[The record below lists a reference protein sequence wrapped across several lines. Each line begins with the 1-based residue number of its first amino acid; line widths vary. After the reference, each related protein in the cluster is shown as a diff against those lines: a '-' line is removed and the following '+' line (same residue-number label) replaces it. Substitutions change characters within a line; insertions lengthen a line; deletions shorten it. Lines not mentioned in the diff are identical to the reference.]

1 MKFIKICKLFFNK
14 LFLPTNLS
22 KIIVIFSVG
31 LLSRYLIN
39 EYMGVNV
46 FMEYLSFISITF
58 YSLFA
63 TFVVFINEL
72 FSFFNINIIPNFLIN
87 ILNSSGIILEF
98 LVVKPFIFIYSNL
111 WGKYY
116 GGSFI
121 RNSKTGVANDG
132 YSRNNNYTNNN
143 YYSNNEEA
151 TSFAPTNNNNYPNNN
166 NYSNNNEG
174 VGPYG
179 ADNTSSYY
187 SSNPYF
193 SASTLVSKY
202 PSQVQVADYSKV
214 QTTQMNLENISMYTG
229 IANQNPYSEWSTSGH
244 SNPGAK
250 YGQQGASYPPQSSY
264 MGEANLESTLGQ
276 HPALRGSDSAPRFFT
291 FDRIIGENGVER
303 DFITPPLNSD
313 SPSNAYEPSVQY
325 SSEYCP
331 SPAFTNQTR
340 GATCDGHTSKNPKL
354 IQDWNKHIQK
364 GREKTIKEL
373 GLRDKNRTLNLH
385 EIANPSLKYKEIP
398 VLKSPTRG
406 EAAICMEYH
415 NSSNIKN
422 IFIKYHDVAKRKFF
436 WNIWEKNRD
445 TYGSYAEFKKS
456 FDPGMNIWKEIYKQ
470 TKADLSAEVKNLLDD
485 DILKSKHHKPQIRP
499 RDIRRLHNS
508 SAQSRLNHESASR
521 YTSYPLPNRARKH

>member
-87 ILNSSGIILEF
+87 ILNSTGIILEF

-121 RNSKTGVANDG
+121 RNNSNTGVAPEGLGKLANDD
-132 YSRNNNYTNNN
+132 YS
-143 YYSNNEEA
+143 S
-151 TSFAPTNNNNYPNNN
+151 NNYPINH
-166 NYSNNNEG
+166 NYSNNHES
-174 VGPYG
+174 VAPYR
-179 ADNTSSYY
+179 AYNTSSYY
-187 SSNPYF
+187 SPDHNF
-193 SASTLVSKY
+193 SANTLVSRY

-214 QTTQMNLENISMYTG
+214 QTTQMNPENISLYTR
-229 IANQNPYSEWSTSGH
+229 IANQNPYSEWSTSGP
-244 SNPGAK
+244 SNPAIG
-250 YGQQGASYPPQSSY
+250 YGQQGAPYLTESSY
-264 MGEANLESTLGQ
+264 NEEVSLESTLGQ

-313 SPSNAYEPSVQY
+313 STPNAYGPSVP
-325 SSEYCP
+325 SSPEYCP

-340 GATCDGHTSKNPKL
+340 GAICDGHTSKNSKL

-364 GREKTIKEL
+364 GREKTIREL
-373 GLRDKNRTLNLH
+373 GLRDKNRTLNFH
-385 EIANPSLKYKEIP
+385 EIANPPLKYKEIP

-422 IFIKYHDVAKRKFF
+422 IFIKYRDVTKRKFF

-470 TKADLSAEVKNLLDD
+470 TKADLSAEVKNLLND
-485 DILKSKHHKPQIRP
+485 DILKSKHHKPQIKP

-508 SAQSRLNHESASR
+508 STHSRLNHESASR
-521 YTSYPLPNRARKH
+521 YTSYQLPNRTRKH